1 MEGIKTYA
9 ASLQKLTEQCDFG
22 DTLTDALRD
31 RLVCGMQ
38 NGTVQKRLLGKADLT
53 FAKALEVSEVEEM
66 ATRDEAQLHEEVK
79 KMIASDLVLTH
90 FTPTMPLVLVC
101 DASAYGLGAVLSHTS
116 DSALGLNLTPGQG
129 TPILTA
135 ARLQRSTHCHGNA
148 DALSRLPLMEDT
160 AVKRQDRDDCSEF
173 RLPQLEQIPVTTA
186 VLRNA
191 TAKDPVLSRV
201 LEYIGWPADT
211 TEELKSFRD
220 KRGELTAEQGCI
232 LWGTRVVIPASL
244 QGKVLDE
251 IYHMAV
257 SRGL

>member
-1 MEGIKTYA
+1 M
-9 ASLQKLTEQCDFG
+9 
-22 DTLTDALRD
+22 
-31 RLVCGMQ
+31 
-38 NGTVQKRLLGKADLT
+38 
-53 FAKALEVSEVEEM
+53 
-66 ATRDEAQLHEEVK
+66 
-79 KMIASDLVLTH
+79 
-90 FTPTMPLVLVC
+90 
-101 DASAYGLGAVLSHTS
+101 
-116 DSALGLNLTPGQG
+116 
-129 TPILTA
+129 
-135 ARLQRSTHCHGNA
+135 
-148 DALSRLPLMEDT
+148 
-160 AVKRQDRDDCSEF
+160 KRQDRDDCSEF